1 MTQLELVTVHD
12 PISYNGIIMLHSC
25 VDQSPNNRKFLD
37 QMQLLFIMS
46 YLADKSKLVSK
57 LLYILSLQFK
67 KFMILSTNYFY
78 WSSFSSQIYIFFL
91 LHLKN
96 IFNQ

>member
-12 PISYNGIIMLHSC
+12 PISYNRIIMLHSC
-25 VDQSPNNRKFLD
+25 VDQRPNNRKFLD

-57 LLYILSLQFK
+57 LLLYILSLRFK
-67 KFMILSTNYFY
+67 KFMILSANYFY
-78 WSSFSSQIYIFFL
+78 WSSFSSQI
-91 LHLKN
+91 
-96 IFNQ
+96 